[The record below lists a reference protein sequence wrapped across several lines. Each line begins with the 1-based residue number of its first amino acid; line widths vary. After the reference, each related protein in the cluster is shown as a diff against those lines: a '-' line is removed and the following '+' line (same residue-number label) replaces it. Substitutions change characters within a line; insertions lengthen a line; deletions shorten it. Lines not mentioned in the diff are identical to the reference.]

1 MSTNRSRLRIAIIGA
16 GMIGRA
22 HAHAFRSLREFFQPA
37 PADVDLALVVDADAA
52 LARDAQERFGFERTA
67 ASWQD
72 AVEARDIDVA
82 VVALPNHQHREVVE
96 ALIARGKHVLCE
108 KPLAVNLSDAQAMLR
123 AARRAGVVH
132 GVGYN
137 LRRAPAVAA
146 IQRAVARGDFGE
158 PWQFSGRYF
167 TDYAA
172 SPEVPFTWRYW
183 RILAGGGALADV
195 GSHLI
200 DLGRFLLGEIETV
213 QGAMLAT
220 FIGRRPVPAEHAV
233 GHARVATTGEF
244 REVDTDDVA
253 SFTARF
259 RNGTVADFHISRI
272 ATGYRNSPA
281 FELIGSRAS
290 AAFDMERAGE
300 FEFFDATR
308 EGEVNGPCRVVVGPG
323 HPHFGNVSVLPVA
336 GAGYGYTE
344 TYMIQAYEFVRA
356 VLGQTPGYVPSF
368 EDGCAVAH
376 VVDAVQRSA
385 TDGRLVSIER
395 ISE

>member
-1 MSTNRSRLRIAIIGA
+1 MSTSRSRLRIAIIGA

-172 SPEVPFTWRYW
+172 SPEVPFTWRYR

-200 DLGRFLLGEIETV
+200 DLGRFLLGEIET
-213 QGAMLAT
+213 
-220 FIGRRPVPAEHAV
+220 
-233 GHARVATTGEF
+233 
-244 REVDTDDVA
+244 
-253 SFTARF
+253 
-259 RNGTVADFHISRI
+259 
-272 ATGYRNSPA
+272 
-281 FELIGSRAS
+281 
-290 AAFDMERAGE
+290 
-300 FEFFDATR
+300 
-308 EGEVNGPCRVVVGPG
+308 
-323 HPHFGNVSVLPVA
+323 
-336 GAGYGYTE
+336 
-344 TYMIQAYEFVRA
+344 
-356 VLGQTPGYVPSF
+356 
-368 EDGCAVAH
+368 
-376 VVDAVQRSA
+376 
-385 TDGRLVSIER
+385 
-395 ISE
+395 